1 MATLQKIRNRGVLL
15 LIIIGAAL
23 LAFIIGDFLNNS
35 STILNQDR
43 DNIAEI
49 DGNAIKL
56 MDYQNRV
63 DEFTEVVKI
72 EQQTNSLNAQ
82 VSEQIRRQV
91 WNDIITE
98 SLLNEEADE
107 LGLSV
112 SEQELQEQTVGT
124 HPNRVLA
131 GGRLF
136 YNQQGG
142 FDVQSLINYLNQP
155 AADAAQAE
163 QKATLQKYWN
173 FYRNQVKNNIL
184 QTKYNLLLAGSIN
197 VNRLE
202 AKQEFASRQNS
213 SDVTYIVK
221 NYGAVDDKKVS
232 VSEEEISK
240 KYEQLKALFYQP
252 VHSRDAK
259 IVLFQN
265 SPSQDDQKKAEEWIN
280 KLQPEFAAAEDIA
293 DFAVANAGSCNNA
306 PVSANMIDPDLK
318 DFAFSGSKGQTFG
331 PQLFGNVYKMARI
344 VETGITAP
352 DSLHLRQIAI
362 QGKDSAEAKQLADSI
377 LLALKGGADF
387 AVLAQKYNGGNGDLG
402 WQSVYG
408 IESNPSNDKLCKQ
421 LLAAPVQQ
429 PFVFNSD
436 NNKNVASIFIV
447 QERTSNVRKVRL
459 AVIPSEIVPS
469 KQTTAANFNKAK
481 EFAASCNNN
490 ADNFEAQAKKKGY
503 TVENVSDLTSDQTRL
518 GMLENSGDVI
528 NWVLGP
534 KTELGDVSDVFD
546 CGETFIVAAV
556 SGIHEK
562 GYRTLEDEQVK
573 NYVKQEALKD
583 KKAEFITKEMAGTT
597 DINALASKL
606 GIQTSQAQ
614 NVKFT
619 DHVFG
624 TSGYEPAVI
633 GATAFTEA
641 GKTSAPIK
649 GENGIY
655 VVKVDKKYGT
665 GETFDEKTE
674 GNQLLI
680 RYRSAISS
688 NDIFNGALGALYRA
702 ADVKDNRSALLR

>member
-15 LIIIGAAL
+15 LVVIGAAL

-35 STILNQDR
+35 SSILNQDR

-49 DGNAIKL
+49 NGKAIKL

-72 EQQTNSLNAQ
+72 EQQVNSLNAQ

-91 WNDIITE
+91 WTELITE
-98 SLLNEEADE
+98 GLLNQEAEE

-112 SEQELQEQTVGT
+112 SEQELQEQTVGS

-142 FDVQSLINYLNQP
+142 FDVQSLINYLSQP
-155 AADAAQAE
+155 ATDAAQAE

-173 FYRNQVKNNIL
+173 FYRNQVKNNIV
-184 QTKYNLLLAGSIN
+184 QTKYNILLAGAIN
-197 VNRLE
+197 VNKLE
-202 AKQEFASRQNS
+202 AKQEFASRRNI
-213 SDVTYIVK
+213 SDVSYVVK
-221 NYGAVDDKKVS
+221 NYGSVDDKKVN
-232 VSEEEISK
+232 VTEEEIDK
-240 KYEQLKALFYQP
+240 KYEDLKSLFYQP

-265 SPSQDDQKKAEEWIN
+265 SPSQEDQKKAEEWIN
-280 KLQPEFAAAEDIA
+280 KLQPEFASAEDIA
-293 DFAVANAGSCNNA
+293 DFAVSNAGTCNNA
-306 PVSANMIDPDLK
+306 PVSSSMIDPDLK
-318 DFAFSGSKGQTFG
+318 DFAFSGAKGQTFG

-344 VETGITAP
+344 VETGISAP

-377 LLALKGGADF
+377 LTALKGGAEF
-387 AVLAQKYNGGNGDLG
+387 ATLAQKYNGGNGDLG
-402 WQSVYG
+402 WQSVYA
-408 IESNPSNDKLCKQ
+408 IESNPSNERLSKQ
-421 LLAAPVQQ
+421 LLSAATQQ
-429 PFVFNSD
+429 PFIFSD
-436 NNKNVASIFIV
+436 ENNKTVASIFIV
-447 QERTSNVRKVRL
+447 EERTANVRKVRL
-459 AVIPSEIVPS
+459 AIIPSEIVPS

-490 ADNFEAQAKKKGY
+490 VENFEPQAKKKGY
-503 TVENVSDLTSDQTRL
+503 TVENISDLTSDQTRL

-528 NWVLGP
+528 NWILGP
-534 KTELGDVSDVFD
+534 NTEKGNVSDVFD

-573 NYVKQEALKD
+573 NFVKQEAQKD
-583 KKAEFITKEMAGTT
+583 KKADLIIKEMQGVA
-597 DINALASKL
+597 DINALAAKL
-606 GIQTSQAQ
+606 GVQAVQAQ
-614 NVKFT
+614 NIKFS

-624 TSGYEPAVI
+624 TAGYESAVI
-633 GATAFTEA
+633 GATAFTEV
-641 GKTSAPIK
+641 GKTSAPVK
-649 GENGIY
+649 GENGVY
-655 VVKVDKKYGT
+655 VVRVDKKYGT
-665 GETFDEKTE
+665 SDTFDEKTE

-680 RYRSAISS
+680 RYRSAIGG
-688 NDIFNGALGALYRA
+688 NDMYNGAIGALYRA